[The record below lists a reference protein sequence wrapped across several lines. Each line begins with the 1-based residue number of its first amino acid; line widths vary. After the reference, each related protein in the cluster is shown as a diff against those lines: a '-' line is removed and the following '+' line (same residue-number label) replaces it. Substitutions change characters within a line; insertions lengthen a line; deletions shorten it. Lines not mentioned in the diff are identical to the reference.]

1 MIILAAL
8 ALTAAPAAP
17 TGDNGGRG
25 PAVSV
30 RASALA
36 TVRLVQSATVRLDG
50 NIAGDPRERDTII
63 HLDDGNH
70 PAKIVEFE

>member
-8 ALTAAPAAP
+8 ALTAAAAAP

-36 TVRLVQSATVRLDG
+36 TVRLVQGVTVQLDD